1 MSFARPN
8 YSIPVTSQTPSKSSQ
23 GAVYT
28 TEDIE
33 TYTFDEENRIKSYA
47 ALGAAQKASTK
58 TSEAVSIKGMVSVPV
73 ATNFTDS
80 KKSMNELSGQKG
92 DIAKVKDINLCGFLS
107 DVPSLDLDITNFK
120 PGGLPSLNEIM
131 AGING
136 ITLPTLQIASEAVT
150 QVVGK
155 IGDTLNQL
163 GNDIQSQ
170 IPTISCKPREEP
182 SAPKLPELGSD
193 IRQQPDFEIDAFTIE
208 PVPYGT
214 DPNIIIDSPDVTVQ
228 SLNDTLDAGEFG

>member
-8 YSIPVTSQTPSKSSQ
+8 YSIPITSQTPSKSSQ
-23 GAVYT
+23 GSVYT

-33 TYTFDEENRIKSYA
+33 TYTFDEENRLKSYA
-47 ALGAAQKASTK
+47 ALGAAQKAATK

-73 ATNFTDS
+73 ATNFKDS
-80 KKSMNELSGQKG
+80 KNSMNELSGQKG
-92 DIAKVKDINLCGFLS
+92 DSAKVKDINLCGFLS

-120 PGGLPSLNEIM
+120 PGGLPSLNEVM

-136 ITLPTLQIASEAVT
+136 ITLPTLQIASDAVT
-150 QVVGK
+150 QIVGK
-155 IGDTLNQL
+155 VGDTLNKL
-163 GNDIQSQ
+163 GSDIQSQ
-170 IPTISCKPREEP
+170 IPTISCKPNAKPEP
-182 SAPKLPELGSD
+182 EKLPELGSD
-193 IRQQPDFEIDAFTIE
+193 IRKQPDFEIDAFMIE

-214 DPNIIIDSPDVTVQ
+214 SPNIVVDSPDVTVQ